1 MRIMPCEN
9 LEQRYEDLAKAI
21 IIQAADD
28 YKRYRFVL
36 DTIDLRKYKDE
47 EGRYAAIERA
57 RQNIKKVEVFFKT
70 AWFNELS
77 NLDGDFAFKSLE
89 QTYLNEY
96 YPIRMEEMM
105 DETKIGRFRVYDYDR
120 HDR

>member
-1 MRIMPCEN
+1 MIRITPTEN

-21 IIQAADD
+21 VIQAVDD

-36 DTIDLRKYKDE
+36 DTIDLRKYKTT
-47 EGRYAAIERA
+47 EGRYAAAERA
-57 RQNIKKVEVFFKT
+57 RQEVKKVEVFFST

-77 NLDGDFAFKSLE
+77 DLDGDFAFKALE

-96 YPIRMEEMM
+96 YPIRMEEML
-105 DETKIGRFRVYDYDR
+105 DETKVGRFRVYE
-120 HDR
+120 HD